1 MKCPGQDWRYW
12 TGDVVF
18 EVPCPQCGAAVEV
31 FKDESRARC
40 RGCGHRFMNPGIDL
54 RCAQW
59 CSLAEQCLGYVP
71 ERDAVAGS
79 SEQALAGRLI
89 KAVVEELKSDPAAVA
104 RALAAYRYARTLV
117 SEAGGDPRVVLTA
130 ALLRE
135 VAEAVAA
142 RKGRDAGSARAREVL
157 ERLGADTELADR
169 ASAIV
174 AACLADRPL
183 DSIEF
188 LLVRDAGGLAGLA
201 AKGSAGSLED
211 RESRIESCLVT
222 PAAKEV
228 ARRAFSSKEPR
239 SGE

>member
-1 MKCPGQDWRYW
+1 
-12 TGDVVF
+12 
-18 EVPCPQCGAAVEV
+18 VEV

-71 ERDAVAGS
+71 ERATAAGS
-79 SEQALAGRLI
+79 TEQALAGRLI
-89 KAVVEELKSDPAAVA
+89 KAVVEDLKSDPAAVA

-142 RKGRDAGSARAREVL
+142 RKGLEGGSAKAREVL
-157 ERLGADTELADR
+157 ERLGADAELADQ

-174 AACLADRPL
+174 GACLADRPL
-183 DSIEF
+183 DSLEF
-188 LLVRDAGGLAGLA
+188 LLVRDAGVMAAWASGVAAGPFD
-201 AKGSAGSLED
+201 D
-211 RESRIESCLVT
+211 RANPIESSLLT

-228 ARRAFSSKEPR
+228 ARRAFASEEPR